1 MINWISQTGCKTY
14 RNTWTYVWLDSSF
27 VCFFFFFLGCF
38 ELCNVGVA
46 TAGVVFWRRAQTVCL
61 PRCGHKE
68 AVFFQS
74 HSMKAEVINRVS
86 LFFNLIIYTQYIC
99 IHFLNEFLSLTG
111 CNEVVLR
118 LHSASLWTPMDRIKE
133 MKTNILSFTCVLFNV
148 SLDNST
154 SRT

>member
-1 MINWISQTGCKTY
+1 M
-14 RNTWTYVWLDSSF
+14 
-27 VCFFFFFLGCF
+27 
-38 ELCNVGVA
+38 
-46 TAGVVFWRRAQTVCL
+46 CL

-118 LHSASLWTPMDRIKE
+118 LHSASLWTPMDRVKE
-133 MKTNILSFTCVLFNV
+133 MKTNILSFTRVLFNV